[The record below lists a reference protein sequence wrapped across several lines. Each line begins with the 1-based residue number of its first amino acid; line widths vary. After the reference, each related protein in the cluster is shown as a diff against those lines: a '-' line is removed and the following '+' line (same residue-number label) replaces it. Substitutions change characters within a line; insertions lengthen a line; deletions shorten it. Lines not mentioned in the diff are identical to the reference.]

1 VLGDRPKE
9 VVGGNTTVAGK
20 HHRLQHPQER
30 MNVLDYSGAVLKL
43 TNHYIEDFSLALPPI
58 FELHFVVSQLLPANV
73 C

>member
-1 VLGDRPKE
+1 VLGDRPKG

-43 TNHYIEDFSLALPPI
+43 MNHYIEDFSLA
-58 FELHFVVSQLLPANV
+58 
-73 C
+73 